1 LVKMQVFRAQR
12 VFRGLSRFSSTQ
24 RLSKYETEEFF
35 TYPRNVEGDD
45 PIVNWSLQESGVTNA
60 GLAFHNAPV
69 SKLLKRLGVRDSK
82 YPIELNNLKVKAAGT
97 AFEAG
102 DNMDHD
108 EFEENLSRVQHYL
121 SEGQDMF
128 VEDLAVGSHPDF
140 RLGVRVV
147 TRRPDIALAAKSVL
161 FSVPPRAIKL
171 NAGRKGWNLGPRHRE
186 TVEENMLWDGKQ
198 YVDLDNST
206 AKQGQRPIVVLLGH
220 TAKSLGEEHI
230 ATQFVEFQDEIVG
243 ATIVAS
249 ESVSLASLFSAIG
262 NAGAVIL
269 NSDTH
274 NEAVAVP
281 ATTFLK
287 NGKSYVVVNA
297 NEAVITA
304 AVAAGA
310 VVYGSHFQT
319 LTAHGVSALLS
330 GAITEQAA
338 VPTPTLDAA
347 TSTAVSLK
355 TKGGFFTGLQ
365 PDNLTF
371 PASKVIIFDAS
382 GKVDATKGKETLA
395 DLSDVKKEVTISK
408 VLANGSVS
416 VATTPAQVPSLFV

>member
-1 LVKMQVFRAQR
+1 
-12 VFRGLSRFSSTQ
+12 LSRLSSTQ
-24 RLSKYETEEFF
+24 RLAKYETEEFF

-60 GLAFHNAPV
+60 GLAYHNASV
-69 SKLLKRLGVRDSK
+69 SKLLNRLGVKDAK
-82 YPIELNNLKVKAAGT
+82 TPIELNNLNVKAAGI

-108 EFEENLSRVQHYL
+108 EFGENLSQVQNYL
-121 SEGQDMF
+121 SEGQEMF

-161 FSVPPRAIKL
+161 FPVPPRPIKL
-171 NAGRKGWNLGPRHRE
+171 NAGCKGWNLGPRHRE
-186 TVEENMLWDGKQ
+186 TVEENMFWDGKQ
-198 YVDLDNST
+198 YIDIDNSSP
-206 AKQGQRPIVVLLGH
+206 KQGQRPIVVLLGH
-220 TAKSLGEEHI
+220 TAKSLGEDHI
-230 ATQFVEFQDEIVG
+230 ATQFVEFQGEIVG

-249 ESVSLASLFSAIG
+249 ESVSMASLFLTIG
-262 NAGAVIL
+262 NAGAVII
-269 NSDTH
+269 NSAH
-274 NEAVAVP
+274 NDAVAVP

-287 NGKSYVVVNA
+287 NGKSFVVVNA
-297 NEAVITA
+297 NEAVISA

-310 VVYGSHFQT
+310 NVYGAHFQT
-319 LTAHGVSALLS
+319 LSARGVSALLS

-338 VPTPTLDAA
+338 VATPTLDAA

-355 TKGGFFTGLQ
+355 AKGAFFTGLQ

-371 PASKVIIFDAS
+371 PASKIIIFDAA
-382 GKVDATKGKETLA
+382 GKVDAIKGKETLVEM
-395 DLSDVKKEVTISK
+395 SDAKKEAVISK
-408 VLANGSVS
+408 LLANAGVS